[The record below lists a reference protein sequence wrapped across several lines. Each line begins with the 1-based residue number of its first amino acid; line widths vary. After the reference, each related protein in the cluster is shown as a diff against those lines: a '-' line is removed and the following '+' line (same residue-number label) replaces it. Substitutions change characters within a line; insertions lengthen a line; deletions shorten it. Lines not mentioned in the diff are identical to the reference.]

1 MNLLSTN
8 NLIKFNSV
16 TYEKYLHVIIFI
28 PIYLMANI
36 IINIAVLIIANARKI
51 LLTGNR
57 SRV

>member
-8 NLIKFNSV
+8 NLIKFNSE

-28 PIYLMANI
+28 PIYLMANV

>member
-8 NLIKFNSV
+8 NLIKFNSE

-36 IINIAVLIIANARKI
+36 IINIAV
-51 LLTGNR
+51 
-57 SRV
+57 